1 MITDDDRYLWLH
13 GAIEN
18 LCRAQTEMT
27 DTEASAKLG
36 EAVHLIAEVGHG
48 INPRSDTFRFNLRR
62 PEITDVEAMALVRR
76 AIARLLHDDPERV
89 LSWEDLPALT
99 ESEKRRVD
107 DAMKD
112 VADALDRYASAACPN
127 IDELWESLS

>member
-1 MITDDDRYLWLH
+1 MSSVRGFARRIRRIVAIFV
-13 GAIEN
+13 GAS
-18 LCRAQTEMT
+18 R
-27 DTEASAKLG
+27 G
-36 EAVHLIAEVGHG
+36 G
-48 INPRSDTFRFNLRR
+48 TFRRNLRR